1 VIFRTKLDRAAVVT
15 TAIMQIVATA
25 EASEQQQALEDCL
38 RDEFTEVRREAL
50 AERERVDE

>member
-1 VIFRTKLDRAAVVT
+1 MIFRTKLDRAAVVT
-15 TAIMQIVATA
+15 TAIMQIIATA
-25 EASEQQQALEDCL
+25 KASEQQQALEDCL